1 MVKKASELL
10 AEMRSSEVTLTDG
23 NYASFIF
30 GKKEKKTE
38 NKRQQQTTM
47 TPTNLSLQYE
57 GGNSKV
63 TFPHSFFLFQ
73 NQFFPFLLLML
84 IYYFFAFFYTY

>member
-30 GKKEKKTE
+30 GKKGKKKRKTNDS
-38 NKRQQQTTM
+38 NKQQ
-47 TPTNLSLQYE
+47 
-57 GGNSKV
+57 
-63 TFPHSFFLFQ
+63 
-73 NQFFPFLLLML
+73 
-84 IYYFFAFFYTY
+84 